1 MAENRPYSVS
11 ASEAFKS
18 VQKVV
23 NGGSTGFYCNENK
36 RKRSFIDEWL
46 DLQDGSSLSLGLGC
60 SMSSGVTM
68 LSGKEIE
75 EHSPRNLDLTM
86 NLMLDPNSKKETP
99 KVDLEL
105 SLAAGSVESDLT
117 AVTRTS
123 FQFINSPMPP
133 ISSSMMTSAGVQLVD
148 EGSTSSRWKSP
159 LFAPLL
165 STEPEVHLQNIHGY
179 DSSNLTVHGGSA
191 SLDYGLGPPQPRR
204 NGNVKDCRFIG
215 CTRGARGASGFC
227 IAHGGGRRCQREGC
241 QKGAEGK
248 TVFCKAHGGGRR
260 CEYLGCT
267 KSAEGRTDY
276 CIGHGG
282 GRRCSH
288 DGCVHAARGK
298 SGLCIRHGGGKRCKI
313 DGCSKSAEGI
323 SGLCIGHGGGK
334 RCQFPECSKGAQGS
348 TMFCKAHGGGKRC
361 TYLGCTKGAEGST
374 NFCKGHGGGKR
385 CTFEGGCNKS
395 VHGGTLF
402 CVSHGGGKR
411 CAMAECSK
419 SARGRTSFCVRHGGG
434 KRCKHEGC
442 GKSAQGRTD
451 FCKAHGGGKRC
462 SWVPSEPSVGQS
474 MASCDK
480 FARGKTGLCA
490 SHSQLVQEDQNNG
503 PVVNHPRPV
512 EVAGHGDYS
521 LPEGRVHGGGLMAML
536 RGWTGGPSEPGES
549 GPVMGGR
556 WV

>member
-1 MAENRPYSVS
+1 MAGTPPYIPSIS
-11 ASEAFKS
+11 PSEPFKS
-18 VQKVV
+18 VQRVV
-23 NGGSTGFYCNENK
+23 DGGSGFYSNDNK
-36 RKRSFIDEWL
+36 RKRSFSDW
-46 DLQDGSSLSLGLGC
+46 QDGSSLSLGLGC
-60 SMSSGVTM
+60 SMSSGVTIF
-68 LSGKEIE
+68 SGKEIE
-75 EHSPRNLDLTM
+75 EHSSRNLDLTM
-86 NLMLDPNSKKETP
+86 NLAVEPNLRTEVP

-105 SLAAGSVESDLT
+105 SLAAGSVESD
-117 AVTRTS
+117 VTIVTQTS
-123 FQFINSPMPP
+123 FPRKYNLKPP
-133 ISSSMMTSAGVQLVD
+133 VASSTMTCTGVQLVD
-148 EGSTSSRWKSP
+148 EGSTSSRWKLP
-159 LFAPLL
+159 LLPPLL
-165 STEPEVHLQNIHGY
+165 STECIMPFQNARSYDGSNLTIHGG
-179 DSSNLTVHGGSA
+179 SNLTVHGGLA
-191 SLDYGLGPPQPRR
+191 SFDSGLGTPQPRR

-260 CEYLGCT
+260 CEFLGCT

-288 DGCVHAARGK
+288 DGCTHAARGK

-313 DGCSKSAEGI
+313 EGCTKSAEGI
-323 SGLCIGHGGGK
+323 SGLCISHGGGR
-334 RCQFPECSKGAQGS
+334 RCHFPECTKGAQGS

-361 TYLGCTKGAEGST
+361 TFLGCTKGAEGST
-374 NFCKGHGGGKR
+374 SFCKGHGGGKR
-385 CTFEGGCNKS
+385 CTFEGGCSKS

-411 CAMAECSK
+411 CARAECTK

-434 KRCKHEGC
+434 KRCKREGC

-462 SWVPSEPSVGQS
+462 SWVPSEPSVGQTLTL
-474 MASCDK
+474 CDK
-480 FARGKTGLCA
+480 FVRGKTGLCA
-490 SHSQLVQEDQNNG
+490 THSQLVQEEDQILG
-503 PVVNHPRPV
+503 LLPNHCRPV

-521 LPEGRVHGGGLMAML
+521 LPEGRVHGGGLWRCLEGMNMAH
-536 RGWTGGPSEPGES
+536 RNQGKEGP
-549 GPVMGGR
+549 
-556 WV
+556 